1 MLRDYLRLFKIIH
14 IFLKARVDVDI
25 EAFNTSRLLKV
36 FFLVSP
42 CRYEPSLSLRLF
54 IILGGCPCPDPGPTH
69 MVPT

>member
-14 IFLKARVDVDI
+14 IFFKARVDVDI

-42 CRYEPSLSLRLF
+42 WRLYLSL
-54 IILGGCPCPDPGPTH
+54 IHI
-69 MVPT
+69 